1 MKSIKTRMTLLF
13 SIVSLVILSIAML
26 ITGIY
31 SYSSLRS
38 SLDRTNQAEAEL
50 CAAKVDSWLNTQ
62 TSVLDSTL
70 IYLESLNSWN
80 RGVIGAYLEGLTGEM
95 PSGSEI
101 YVGANDKTFIDGTG
115 WVPEEGWDC
124 TQRIWYQG
132 GMASEGKTYIDPF
145 ADATTGD
152 MVIGVAHKFVAQNG
166 KQGVVGMS
174 LPLQLLGNVVDG
186 IYEAAD
192 GAYLF
197 VVDAAGNIIL
207 HSNPEFQPYEANL
220 SRVGE
225 VLGGAYQRAL
235 ESGGSFMDYDG
246 SLKYLKSVALTE
258 AGWQLILVTPVS
270 TYTQEIQKLI
280 NLFAIII
287 IGGILA
293 IVAVTVFIS
302 GGIGKSIQVMAGSV
316 EKTAAFKL
324 QDTEE
329 NNESK
334 KYESKKDE
342 TGRIAVAVKLLRT
355 NLRGLAVELTDT
367 SAVLEEQAEG
377 MQKVLTKSTES
388 MNHIAE
394 TLDNVVDAI
403 EDDANHC
410 QNSIEIL
417 SDFSEEV
424 ESVTANVEEINQ
436 LAENTMQ
443 RSKEGVACIR
453 ELSVCIQNVNEIQER
468 TGQDVKLLTE
478 RSNEIGS
485 ISQTIQGIAEQ
496 TNLLAL
502 NASIE
507 AARAGEAGRGFSV
520 VAEEIRK
527 LAEQT
532 ASATDRI
539 TSIITEVQ
547 NRIEETSQNVES
559 ISVATGDCEGNM
571 KKTDS
576 IFKII
581 SGDIQ
586 NVSNQI
592 QALKHSIDS
601 INKGKN
607 EVVGNFTEISAA
619 TQELSASCSE
629 INRDTVVEK
638 ESMAQIEESM
648 RTMTE
653 IVENIGAIIRRFEV

>member
-1 MKSIKTRMTLLF
+1 MKSIKTKMTLLF
-13 SIVSLVILSIAML
+13 SVVGLVILSIAML
-26 ITGIY
+26 VTGIY

-38 SLDRTNQAEAEL
+38 SLDRANQAEAEL
-50 CAAKVDSWLNTQ
+50 CGAKLDSWLNTQ

-70 IYLESLNSWN
+70 IYLESMNSWN
-80 RGVIGAYLEGLTGEM
+80 KSVIGTYLEGLTGEL

-101 YVGANDKTFIDGTG
+101 YVGAADKTYIDGTG

-124 TQRIWYQG
+124 TQRSWYQG
-132 GMASEGKTYIDPF
+132 GMASEGKAYIDPF
-145 ADATTGD
+145 KDATTGD
-152 MVIGVAHKFVAQNG
+152 MVIGVAHKFVAKNG

-174 LPLQLLGNVVDG
+174 LKLYLLAEVLDG
-186 IYEAAD
+186 IYETAD
-192 GAYLF
+192 GSYLF
-197 VVDAAGNIIL
+197 LTDAEGNIIL
-207 HSNPEFQPYEANL
+207 HGNPEFQPGEG
-220 SRVGE
+220 SMSQIGE

-235 ESGGSFMDYDG
+235 ERGSSFTDYDG
-246 SLKYLKSVALTE
+246 SLKYLKSVTLTE
-258 AGWQLILVTPVS
+258 SGWQLILVTPVS
-270 TYTQEIQKLI
+270 TYTREIQQLI
-280 NLFAIII
+280 NLFVIII
-287 IGGILA
+287 IAGILA
-293 IVAVTVFIS
+293 IVVITVFIS

-316 EKTAAFKL
+316 ERTAEFKL
-324 QDTEE
+324 RDTAE
-329 NNESK
+329 NSK
-334 KYESKKDE
+334 SITYENKKDE
-342 TGRIAVAVKLLRT
+342 TGRIAVAVRQLRT

-377 MQKVLTKSTES
+377 MQKVLTNSTES

-424 ESVTANVEEINQ
+424 ENVTSNVEEINQ

-443 RSKEGVACIR
+443 RSKEGVVCIR
-453 ELSVCIQNVNEIQER
+453 ELGVCIQNVNEIQER

-547 NRIEETSQNVES
+547 NRIEETSRNVES

-581 SGDIQ
+581 SDDIQ
-586 NVSNQI
+586 NVSGQI
-592 QALKHSIDS
+592 QELKRSIES

-629 INRDTVVEK
+629 INRDTAVER
-638 ESMAQIEESM
+638 ESMAKIEESM

-653 IVENIGAIIRRFEV
+653 VVENIGAIIRKFEV